1 MCLHFMALW
10 QRADKDCSENVRQ
23 VDVLT
28 ENCRSVSVNAQSR
41 LVAAIGLDEVVVGE
55 TKDGIWVVHK
65 THAQDVKKLSP
76 AEKIRPTKTHE
87 SQGCLSPLENV

>member
-1 MCLHFMALW
+1 MSLHFMALW

-23 VDVLT
+23 GDVLT

-41 LVAAIGLDEVVVGE
+41 LVAAIGLDDVVVGE

-65 THAQDVKKLSP
+65 THAQDVKKIIFS
-76 AEKIRPTKTHE
+76 
-87 SQGCLSPLENV
+87 